1 MIASWAL
8 IDMLEIAVAKVH
20 LSGWNDWLVIAL
32 WALIDMLE
40 IPVAKVS
47 STTGENRLDYQ
58 EKRD

>member
-1 MIASWAL
+1 
-8 IDMLEIAVAKVH
+8 MLEIAVAKVH